1 MKNNNKTAYNFL
13 FNRRREIIICIFLI
27 AASLTVYWQITN
39 HEFINYDDGIYVTE
53 NPHVQS
59 GLTLESIKWAFTTG
73 HAANW
78 HPITW
83 LSHMLDCE
91 LYGLNPMGHHWTS
104 LQIHLIN
111 SILLFLV
118 LKMMTGALW
127 RSGFVAALFAL
138 HPLHVESVAWVAERK
153 DVLSTFFWI
162 LSMWAYIRYVR
173 KPDKRS
179 YFLLIFFFILGLM
192 AKPMLVTLPFVLL
205 LLDFWPLSRF
215 QSSTKGRYDFSYKTI
230 AGLVWEK
237 LPLFLLTTVSI
248 LVTFFVQQEG
258 GAVKSLEA
266 FPLTLRFANALF
278 AYVSYLG
285 KTIWPQ
291 NLALIYPYPS
301 ISIFWQIILS
311 LPLLICI
318 SVLFLKLARGFP
330 YLATGWL
337 WYLGTLIPVIGLVQI
352 GYQSMADRYT
362 YIPLIGIFIIFSWG
376 AQDIFSRSQNKRII
390 LALIAGLT
398 IALFMICTWF
408 QARLWQNSAVL
419 LKHTINITHN
429 NSMAHYVFGLALEQQ
444 GKLDEAV
451 LQYNEALYIKPEFAR
466 AHNVLGA
473 AFLRD
478 GKLREAI
485 YHFNE
490 AVDIDSDYAKAHNN
504 LAIALLTKGK
514 FEEAVFHY
522 KEALKINPKDEYARK
537 NLANFLSNQGRIDE
551 ALEHYNKA
559 LAINSE
565 DFDAHYKVGYILAKQ
580 RKANE
585 AMSHFAE
592 VIRINPSY
600 AQAYNEIGIILAQKG
615 KLQKS
620 KEFFLK
626 AIQIKSDYKEAR
638 KNLLILKKMMHQDEK

>member
-1 MKNNNKTAYNFL
+1 MKNNDKTTYNFL
-13 FNRRREIIICIFLI
+13 FKQRREIIICIFLI
-27 AASLTVYWQITN
+27 AATLAVYWKITN
-39 HEFINYDDGIYVTE
+39 HEFINYDDGLYVTE
-53 NPHVQS
+53 NSHVQA
-59 GLTLESIKWAFTTG
+59 GLTFKNIKWAFTTG

-78 HPITW
+78 HPVTW
-83 LSHMLDCE
+83 LSHMLDYE
-91 LYGLNPMGHHWTS
+91 LYGLNPMGHHWMN
-104 LQIHLIN
+104 LQIHIIN
-111 SILLFLV
+111 SILLFIV
-118 LKMMTGALW
+118 LKMMTGAVW
-127 RSGFVAALFAL
+127 KSAFVAALFAL
-138 HPLHVESVAWVAERK
+138 HPLHVESVAWISERK

-162 LSMWAYIRYVR
+162 LSMWAYVRYV
-173 KPDKRS
+173 KQSDKKR
-179 YFLLIFFFILGLM
+179 YFLLILFFILGLM
-192 AKPMLVTLPFVLL
+192 SKPMLVTLPFALL

-215 QSSTKGRYDFSYKTI
+215 QSSTKGYYDFNHKTI
-230 AGLVWEK
+230 AGLIWEK

-278 AYVSYLG
+278 AYLSYLG

-301 ISIFWQIILS
+301 ISIFWQIILL
-311 LPLLICI
+311 LPALICI
-318 SVLFLKLARGFP
+318 SVLVIKSARGFP

-337 WYLGTLIPVIGLVQI
+337 WYLGTLVPVIGLIQI

-376 AQDIFSRSQNKRII
+376 MQDIFPRRQNKKIL
-390 LALIAGLT
+390 LALIASLT
-398 IALFMICTWF
+398 ITSFMVCTWF
-408 QARLWQNSAVL
+408 QVCYWQNSTVL
-419 LKHTINITHN
+419 LKHTINVTHN

-473 AFLRD
+473 AFLRN
-478 GKLREAI
+478 GKLKKAI

-490 AVDIDSDYAKAHNN
+490 AVNINPNYAKAHNN

-522 KEALKINPKDEYARK
+522 KKALKINPKDEYTRK

-559 LAINSE
+559 LVINPE
-565 DFDAHYKVGYILAKQ
+565 DWDAHCKLGGILEKHGKFN
-580 RKANE
+580 KA
-585 AMSHFAE
+585 MRHFAE
-592 VIRINPSY
+592 VIRINPGY
-600 AQAYNEIGIILAQKG
+600 APAYNEIGIILAQKG

-620 KEFFLK
+620 NTFFLK
-626 AIQIKSDYKEAR
+626 AIQLKPDYKEAR
-638 KNLLILKKMMHQDEK
+638 NNLLILKSMPHQNEK

>member
-1 MKNNNKTAYNFL
+1 MKNNDKTAYNFL
-13 FNRRREIIICIFLI
+13 FKRRREIIICIFLI
-27 AASLTVYWQITN
+27 AANLAVYWKIKN
-39 HEFINYDDGIYVTE
+39 HEFINYDDGLYVTE
-53 NPHVQS
+53 NSHVQA
-59 GLTLESIKWAFTTG
+59 GLTFKNIKWAFTTG

-78 HPITW
+78 HPVTW
-83 LSHMLDCE
+83 LSHMLDIE
-91 LYGLNPMGHHWTS
+91 LYGLNPMGHHWMN
-104 LQIHLIN
+104 LQIHIIN
-111 SILLFLV
+111 SILLFFV
-118 LKMMTGALW
+118 LKIMTGAMW
-127 RSGFVAALFAL
+127 RSAFVAALFAL
-138 HPLHVESVAWVAERK
+138 HPLHVESVAWVSERK

-162 LSMWAYIRYVR
+162 LSMWAYTRYV
-173 KPDKRS
+173 KTPGKKN
-179 YFLLIFFFILGLM
+179 YFLLILFFILGLM

-215 QSSTKGRYDFSYKTI
+215 QATTKGHYNFSYKAI
-230 AGLVWEK
+230 ASLVWEK
-237 LPLFLLTTVSI
+237 SPLFLLTTVFI
-248 LVTFFVQQEG
+248 LVTFFVQQKG

-278 AYVSYLG
+278 AYLSYLG

-291 NLALIYPYPS
+291 NLALIYSYPS
-301 ISIFWQIILS
+301 ISIFLQIISS
-311 LPLLICI
+311 LPALICI
-318 SVLFLKLARGFP
+318 SVLVIKIARAFP

-337 WYLGTLIPVIGLVQI
+337 WYLGTLVPVIGLVQI

-376 AQDIFSRSQNKRII
+376 MQDIFSRRQNKKIL
-390 LALIAGLT
+390 LALIASIT
-398 IALFMICTWF
+398 ITSFMVCTWF
-408 QARLWQNSAVL
+408 QVCYWQNSSVL
-419 LKHTINITHN
+419 LKHTINVTHN

-478 GKLREAI
+478 GKLKKAI

-490 AVDIDSDYAKAHNN
+490 AVNINPNYAKAHNN

-522 KEALKINPKDEYARK
+522 KKALKINPKDEYTRK

-559 LAINSE
+559 LVINPE
-565 DFDAHYKVGYILAKQ
+565 DWDAHCKLGGILAKQ
-580 RKANE
+580 GKFNE
-585 AMSHFAE
+585 AIRHFAE
-592 VIRINPSY
+592 AIRINPDY
-600 AQAYNEIGIILAQKG
+600 APAYNEMGIILAQKG

-620 KEFFLK
+620 NDFFSK
-626 AIQIKSDYKEAR
+626 AIQLKPDYQEAVN
-638 KNLLILKKMMHQDEK
+638 NLLILKKMFNHNEK